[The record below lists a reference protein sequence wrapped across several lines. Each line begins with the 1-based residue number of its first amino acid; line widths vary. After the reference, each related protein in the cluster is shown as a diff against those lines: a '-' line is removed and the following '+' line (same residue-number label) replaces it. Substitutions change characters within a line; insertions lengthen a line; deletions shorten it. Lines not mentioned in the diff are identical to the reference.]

1 MKKGLGRGFDSLI
14 PATLIDE
21 TFDPTATQDD
31 KLSRL
36 VDLPLDKIIADPGQ
50 PRRFFDDGAL
60 AELTESVREH
70 GVVQPIVVTAEGLKY
85 MIVAGE
91 RRYRAAQQA
100 GLTEIPAIV
109 RTLSAQHRLEISLI
123 ENLQRRDLNPIET
136 ATAYAKL
143 RDQFNMTLEQIGAR
157 VGGKSISAVSNTL
170 RLLKLPKQVKEAIF
184 NGELSEG
191 QARPIIG
198 LPESDA
204 LELANRIIKEDWS
217 VRRIEQ
223 WITAHK
229 QASKEGGKH
238 VASDRPHQS
247 DMDRLA
253 SRFGTHVAIS
263 TNTKGAGKITISF
276 KDDEE
281 FNRISRL
288 IG

>member
-21 TFDPTATQDD
+21 TFDPTASQDG

-36 VDLPLDKIIADPGQ
+36 VELPIDKVIADPNQ
-50 PRRFFDDGAL
+50 PRRFFDEKAL

-70 GVVQPIVVTAEGLKY
+70 GVVQPIVVTAEGDKY

-91 RRYRAAQQA
+91 RRYRASQQA
-100 GLTEIPAIV
+100 GLKTVPAIV

-136 ATAYAKL
+136 ATAYVKL

-157 VGGKSISAVSNTL
+157 VGGKSTSAVSSTL
-170 RLLKLPKQVKEAIF
+170 RLLKLPQAVKEAIF
-184 NGELSEG
+184 NGRLSEG

-198 LPESDA
+198 LPEEDA
-204 LELANRIIKEDWS
+204 VELMERIIREDWS

-223 WITAHK
+223 WITLNKSAK
-229 QASKEGGKH
+229 KLGDKAPE
-238 VASDRPHQS
+238 ADNPHQS
-247 DMDRLA
+247 
-253 SRFGTHVAIS
+253 AIDHLS
-263 TNTKGAGKITISF
+263 SLLKAPVTINTNAKGAGKITISF
-276 KDDEE
+276 KSEEE
-281 FNRISRL
+281 FQQIQSL
-288 IG
+288 LG

>member
-21 TFDPTATQDD
+21 TFDPTASQDG

-36 VDLPLDKIIADPGQ
+36 VELPVDKVIADPNQ
-50 PRRFFDDGAL
+50 PRRFFDEKAL

-70 GVVQPIVVTAEGLKY
+70 GVVQPIVVTADGDKY

-91 RRYRAAQQA
+91 RRYRASQQA
-100 GLTEIPAIV
+100 GLKTVPAIV

-136 ATAYAKL
+136 ATAYVKL

-157 VGGKSISAVSNTL
+157 VGGKSTSTVSNTL
-170 RLLKLPKQVKEAIF
+170 RLLKLPQAVKEAIF
-184 NGELSEG
+184 NGRLSEG

-198 LPESDA
+198 LPEEDA
-204 LELANRIIKEDWS
+204 VELMERIIREDWS

-223 WITAHK
+223 WITLNKSAK
-229 QASKEGGKH
+229 KLGDKAPE
-238 VASDRPHQS
+238 ADNPHQS
-247 DMDRLA
+247 AIDHLSSRLKA
-253 SRFGTHVAIS
+253 PVTIN
-263 TNTKGAGKITISF
+263 TNAKGAGKITISF
-276 KDDEE
+276 KSEEE
-281 FNRISRL
+281 FQQIQSL
-288 IG
+288 LG

>member
-21 TFDPTATQDD
+21 TFDPTASQDG

-36 VDLPLDKIIADPGQ
+36 VELPIDKVIADPNQ
-50 PRRFFDDGAL
+50 PRRFFDEKAL

-70 GVVQPIVVTAEGLKY
+70 GVVQPIVVTAEGDKY

-91 RRYRAAQQA
+91 RRYRASQQA
-100 GLTEIPAIV
+100 GLKTVPAIV

-136 ATAYAKL
+136 ATAYVKL

-157 VGGKSISAVSNTL
+157 VGGKSTSAVSNTL
-170 RLLKLPKQVKEAIF
+170 RLLKLPQAVKEAIF
-184 NGELSEG
+184 NGRLSEG

-198 LPESDA
+198 LPEEDA
-204 LELANRIIKEDWS
+204 VELMERIIREDWS

-223 WITAHK
+223 WITLNKSAK
-229 QASKEGGKH
+229 KLGDKAPET
-238 VASDRPHQS
+238 DNPHQS
-247 DMDRLA
+247 VIDHLSSRLKA
-253 SRFGTHVAIS
+253 PVTIN
-263 TNTKGAGKITISF
+263 TNAKGAGKITISF
-276 KDDEE
+276 KSEEE
-281 FNRISRL
+281 FQQIQSL
-288 IG
+288 LG